1 MPSAD
6 SIDITPPAGEIVL
19 VTDLAASVFVSPSP
33 LEGFGFPVLEAMACG
48 TPVIIVNAGSLP
60 EVAGEAA
67 LSVQPGNPGA
77 MSAAIER
84 LAGDQEFAASLV
96 SAGLTRCKE
105 FSWERTARLTMDAY
119 SEAAG

>member
-1 MPSAD
+1 ML
-6 SIDITPPAGEIVL
+6 PAIYSG
-19 VTDLAASVFVSPSP
+19 ASVFVSPSP

-60 EVAGEAA
+60 EVSGGAA

-84 LAGDQEFAASLV
+84 IAGNQEFAVSLV
-96 SAGLTRCKE
+96 SAGLIRCRE
-105 FSWERTARLTMDAY
+105 FSWERAARLTMDVY